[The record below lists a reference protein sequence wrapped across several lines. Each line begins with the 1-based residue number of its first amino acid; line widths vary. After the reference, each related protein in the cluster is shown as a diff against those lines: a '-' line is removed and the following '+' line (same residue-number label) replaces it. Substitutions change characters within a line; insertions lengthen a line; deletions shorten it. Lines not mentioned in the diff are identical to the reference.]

1 MHSLNSGKRK
11 NAFVLITMGKKFPN
25 GPLEG
30 SGVIGL
36 ILEIKGKLLFTS
48 KIWESGQNFIFS
60 MKVIHSLSVCYMIVM
75 VIGSGNSEVG

>member
-1 MHSLNSGKRK
+1 MS
-11 NAFVLITMGKKFPN
+11 KKFPN
-25 GPLEG
+25 GPLQG

-48 KIWESGQNFIFS
+48 EIWESGQNFNFT
-60 MKVIHSLSVCYMIVM
+60 MKVIHSLSVCYVVDM